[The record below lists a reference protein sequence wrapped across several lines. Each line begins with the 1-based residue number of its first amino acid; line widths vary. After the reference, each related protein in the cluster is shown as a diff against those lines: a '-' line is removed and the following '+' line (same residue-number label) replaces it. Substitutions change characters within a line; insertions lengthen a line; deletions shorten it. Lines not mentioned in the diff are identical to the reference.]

1 MRCVLIFNIYHL
13 LGAYVCSFG
22 VSSNSTMCNFIQDD
36 DSDRLD
42 WQIHHGPTSSQNTG
56 PITGHTTGEDSD
68 SYLYLEASFGKP
80 YDDAM

>member
-1 MRCVLIFNIYHL
+1 
-13 LGAYVCSFG
+13 
-22 VSSNSTMCNFIQDD
+22 MCNFIQDD

-80 YDDAM
+80 YDDAMWVVDTSYIYLIVLSVQYN